1 MRRILDAMLCTHAS
15 TILVSLRPLQVVL
28 HHAVIVTRVYI
39 GTVLVYLGLR
49 QEAATLP
56 SKGQIALIGLLQLIL
71 PPMLTAMV
79 LTWLL

>member
-1 MRRILDAMLCTHAS
+1 MRRILDAMLCEHACA
-15 TILVSLRPLQVVL
+15 IPVFLRPLQVVL

-39 GTVLVYLGLR
+39 RTVLVYLRLR

-56 SKGQIALIGLLQLIL
+56 STGQIALIGLLQLIL